1 MSDANE
7 VVVAEKNRVVVLT
20 SPGSTPADDEI
31 VALLTACDVD
41 PEAVTFVDPCETE
54 NLEDLEGVPVI
65 VAIDQ
70 NTCDAPELEQG
81 ARSCAQAGGSVIV
94 VFGDGFQFD
103 GLHPIA
109 ADYGTQCG
117 WSPEQ
122 LGPRL
127 KADPDCAPLTPSGDP
142 VDRSAARP
150 VKCG

>member
-1 MSDANE
+1 MSDAND
-7 VVVAEKNRVVVLT
+7 VVVEDGRVIVLT
-20 SPGSTPADDEI
+20 RADSTPAEDEI
-31 VALLTACDVD
+31 VALLIGCDID
-41 PEAVTFVDPCETE
+41 PEKVTFVDPCD
-54 NLEDLEGVPVI
+54 LEDLDDLQGVPVI

-70 NTCDAPELEQG
+70 STCEAPELEEG
-81 ARSCAQAGGSVIV
+81 ARHCAQAGGSVIV

-122 LGPRL
+122 LGPRR
-127 KADPDCAPLTPSGDP
+127 KADSDCAPLTPSGDP

>member
-1 MSDANE
+1 MSDAND
-7 VVVAEKNRVVVLT
+7 VVVEDGRVIVLT
-20 SPGSTPADDEI
+20 RPDSTPAEDDI
-31 VALLTACDVD
+31 VALLIECDID
-41 PEAVTFVDPCETE
+41 PETVTFVDPCD
-54 NLEDLEGVPVI
+54 LEDLDDLEGVPVI

-70 NTCDAPELEQG
+70 STCEAPELEEG
-81 ARSCAQAGGSVIV
+81 ARHCAQAGGSVIV

-127 KADPDCAPLTPSGDP
+127 KADSDCAPLTPSGDP